1 MNELLVIEPSSM
13 FMQAAMDEVLHHL
26 PDLLHRKCQQRMYKY
41 LYTDNFLDFVF
52 FSFLLISIGTK
63 VLLRAAF
70 NQGEA

>member
-13 FMQAAMDEVLHHL
+13 FMQAAMDEVLHL